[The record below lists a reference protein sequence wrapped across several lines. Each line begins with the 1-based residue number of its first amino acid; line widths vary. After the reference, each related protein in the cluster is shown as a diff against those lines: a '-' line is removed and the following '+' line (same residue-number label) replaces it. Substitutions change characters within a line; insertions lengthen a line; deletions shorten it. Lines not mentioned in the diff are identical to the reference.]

1 MSYPP
6 DPNNPYAQ
14 QPQQPQQPPQPGY
27 GYPQQ
32 PPAQPQYGYPQQ
44 GVPPQAGPQDPYAQ
58 PPQGYGYPQDGGVP
72 PQAGYGGY
80 QTNPYGAAGGG
91 YGQGAYASWG
101 QRVGASLIDGLIVGL
116 VPIILYIIAGVA
128 LVGSVHTTY
137 DSNGYPVST
146 TSGGGGAVA
155 VIVYLLAVVI
165 GLGGTLFLCYREGT
179 TGQTPGKKMLNIRTV
194 RETDGQYI
202 GMGMAFVR
210 RLAHFVDGAI
220 CYIGFLWPLWDDKG
234 QTLADKIVS
243 TVVVKTQ

>member
-14 QPQQPQQPPQPGY
+14 QPPQQPQPGY

-58 PPQGYGYPQDGGVP
+58 QPPQGYGYPQDGGVP
-72 PQAGYGGY
+72 QQPGYGGY
-80 QTNPYGAAGGG
+80 QANPYGMAG

-101 QRVGASLIDGLIVGL
+101 QRVGAFLIDAVIVGL
-116 VPIILYIIAGVA
+116 IPFILYIIAVVA
-128 LVGSVHTTY
+128 LASSIHTTY
-137 DSNGYPVST
+137 DSNGYPITT
-146 TSGGGGAVA
+146 TSGGGGSGIAIVVA
-155 VIVYLLAVVI
+155 WLILIA
-165 GLGGTLFLCYREGT
+165 GTLVLCHREGT
-179 TGQTPGKKMLNIRTV
+179 TGQTPGKKMLNISLV
-194 RETDGQYI
+194 RESDGQFV
-202 GMGMAFVR
+202 GMGMSFVR

-220 CYIGFLWPLWDDKG
+220 CWVGYLWPLWDAKG